1 MTQLIDSKK
10 QKLTLNQVIL
20 LSLSNLSSI
29 GALETDIKTASDR
42 LIGMLSNKEIKG
54 MQIGNTLFVMGK
66 DEGKNN
72 KKMQGEVY
80 NADARINFMDNLVKH
95 MAYLQEMG
103 VTDYRLEIK
112 NNRLIRAYKALNS
125 RLKKFGTRSA
135 VMPVEG
141 LNNLLVKFGKK
152 PIKVEDGKR
161 R

>member
-80 NADARINFMDNLVKH
+80 NADARINFMDNLV
-95 MAYLQEMG
+95 
-103 VTDYRLEIK
+103 TDYRLEIK